1 MEYVQYQLY
10 VSMVTADRMSSMYC
24 VVYSTIS
31 SVHVIYDMSR
41 SISTSP
47 IASLMDTCARVV
59 MLCLYV
65 YNEAKA
71 LNDVNICAFMML
83 AFHIILTNN

>member
-1 MEYVQYQLY
+1 MCNEREQRDTV
-10 VSMVTADRMSSMYC
+10 VTADRMPSR
-24 VVYSTIS
+24 YSTIS
-31 SVHVIYDMSR
+31 SVHVIYDMGR

-47 IASLMDTCARVV
+47 IASLMDACARVV

-65 YNEAKA
+65 DNEAKA
-71 LNDVNICAFMML
+71 LNDVNMCAFMML